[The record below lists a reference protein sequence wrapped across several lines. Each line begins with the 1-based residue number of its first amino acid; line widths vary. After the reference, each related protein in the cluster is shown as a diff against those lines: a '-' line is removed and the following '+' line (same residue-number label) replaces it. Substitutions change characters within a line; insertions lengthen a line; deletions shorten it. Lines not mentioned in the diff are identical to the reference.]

1 MIVTGLTFTPADA
14 AHRESGLLGWLRV
27 TLAGAVIIDGLAL
40 RRTLGGR
47 LALSWPRK
55 SNGRSVVTP
64 ANAEARRRIEDAV
77 FGALAK
83 TDLRH
88 VTSSHAGAGASADR
102 VRSRPL

>member
-1 MIVTGLTFTPADA
+1 MTVTGLTFTPADA
-14 AHRESGLLGWLRV
+14 AHQETGLLGWLQV
-27 TLAGAVIIDGLAL
+27 TLGGAVIIDGLAL

-47 LALSWPRK
+47 LALTWPRK
-55 SNGRSVVTP
+55 ANGRTVVTP

-77 FGALAK
+77 FGALAE

-88 VTSSHAGAGASADR
+88 VTGSHACAGASADR